1 MNKKIQND
9 NKNFLFAALLFFVG
23 LGSLVYVAYLL
34 GSSFNT
40 LPKATL
46 TISPNTSYTAT
57 KRDQECQNG
66 NIISCAKELFG
77 WDKK

>member
-46 TISPNTSYTAT
+46 AISPNRSYTASET
-57 KRDQECQNG
+57 DKKCQNG
-66 NIISCAKELFG
+66 DIVSCAKELFG